1 MGVKHTTITK
11 YYCDVCDAECT
22 PKPSHKMITH
32 YGDRDLAA
40 SYVYVQFKHFD
51 PMSNDS
57 EFVICENCKK
67 DYLKKY
73 LTELEK

>member
-1 MGVKHTTITK
+1 
-11 YYCDVCDAECT
+11 
-22 PKPSHKMITH
+22 MITH